1 MSKLP
6 SINDFLKNS
15 NLPSINDFLGKD
27 ENLPSV
33 NSYIVEEKI
42 EEPEEELTEEIVV
55 VQDEPQQD
63 LTEIIRLIN
72 DVRES
77 IPDIPEIKYYDNE
90 LSDLS
95 EELTQLIESVRQQ
108 IPTVPDVIYYD
119 NEIQDLETRLD
130 EVQNSIPKFPK
141 WINEV
146 NEVPDFS
153 WIGKTFSVID
163 DDFVKVND
171 NIDLVK
177 DALDRE
183 VESILENINIK
194 SFETKVDIKGV
205 RDNLNETKQ
214 RIYEELK
221 EAATRIWDLKRQ
233 FRGDQKSLRE
243 ELRKEY
249 FVLDQNVS
257 EKIDD
262 FTSRIED
269 NELSTINCFEEL
281 KKEIRNL
288 PEVKYYDKEIF
299 DVKSNIKELYSL
311 VNTIKTEQQ
320 SIQENLQEGLLNEP
334 PSTPESVDGQKD
346 PLTPMDQKFAT
357 LEDLSKHY
365 SLFINRIQQQIS
377 TIGGGGAGFVKDLDD
392 VTITSI
398 ANHDVLV
405 YNSATEKWENEV
417 GVQRLILDVRN
428 NTGATLSPG
437 TPVYETAY
445 NSGQDRINIAT
456 SDASDSTTMPAKG
469 VVCDAID
476 NNSNGFIVVS
486 GELEGVD
493 TSAFNVADELYV
505 APGGGL
511 TNTRP
516 SGDTELVQKI
526 ATVLKKSAGN
536 GVILVHGAGRTNDVP
551 NTISIGGSVT
561 AADFFK
567 VDGTPIGEIAGIDTT
582 GTSNF
587 NTIVA
592 VGASFTGNISVAGT
606 ITYDDVTNV
615 DSIGI
620 VTARS
625 GITLGDNSS
634 TTVVA
639 LNAVS
644 TTTTSTDE
652 ATADSFDASV
662 YRSAKYQI
670 SMTRGSEFHMTEI
683 LVIHNGT
690 TTFDTEYGT
699 IKTGVS
705 LATFDSDIDSGNV
718 RLLVTPTSATST
730 TIQMF
735 RTLIEI

>member
-233 FRGDQKSLRE
+233 LRGDQKSLRE

-299 DVKSNIKELYSL
+299 DV
-311 VNTIKTEQQ
+311 THTHTHKT
-320 SIQENLQEGLLNEP
+320 
-334 PSTPESVDGQKD
+334 
-346 PLTPMDQKFAT
+346 
-357 LEDLSKHY
+357 
-365 SLFINRIQQQIS
+365 
-377 TIGGGGAGFVKDLDD
+377 
-392 VTITSI
+392 
-398 ANHDVLV
+398 
-405 YNSATEKWENEV
+405 
-417 GVQRLILDVRN
+417 
-428 NTGATLSPG
+428 
-437 TPVYETAY
+437 
-445 NSGQDRINIAT
+445 
-456 SDASDSTTMPAKG
+456 
-469 VVCDAID
+469 
-476 NNSNGFIVVS
+476 
-486 GELEGVD
+486 
-493 TSAFNVADELYV
+493 
-505 APGGGL
+505 
-511 TNTRP
+511 
-516 SGDTELVQKI
+516 
-526 ATVLKKSAGN
+526 
-536 GVILVHGAGRTNDVP
+536 
-551 NTISIGGSVT
+551 
-561 AADFFK
+561 
-567 VDGTPIGEIAGIDTT
+567 
-582 GTSNF
+582 
-587 NTIVA
+587 
-592 VGASFTGNISVAGT
+592 
-606 ITYDDVTNV
+606 
-615 DSIGI
+615 
-620 VTARS
+620 
-625 GITLGDNSS
+625 
-634 TTVVA
+634 
-639 LNAVS
+639 
-644 TTTTSTDE
+644 
-652 ATADSFDASV
+652 
-662 YRSAKYQI
+662 
-670 SMTRGSEFHMTEI
+670 
-683 LVIHNGT
+683 
-690 TTFDTEYGT
+690 
-699 IKTGVS
+699 
-705 LATFDSDIDSGNV
+705 
-718 RLLVTPTSATST
+718 
-730 TIQMF
+730 
-735 RTLIEI
+735 

>member
-55 VQDEPQQD
+55 VQDDPQQD

-365 SLFINRIQQQIS
+365 TLFINRIQQQIS
-377 TIGGGGAGFVKDLDD
+377 TIGGGGAGFIKDLDD
-392 VTITSI
+392 VS
-398 ANHDVLV
+398 
-405 YNSATEKWENEV
+405 
-417 GVQRLILDVRN
+417 
-428 NTGATLSPG
+428 
-437 TPVYETAY
+437 
-445 NSGQDRINIAT
+445 
-456 SDASDSTTMPAKG
+456 
-469 VVCDAID
+469 
-476 NNSNGFIVVS
+476 F
-486 GELEGVD
+486 
-493 TSAFNVADELYV
+493 DE
-505 APGGGL
+505 
-511 TNTRP
+511 
-516 SGDTELVQKI
+516 
-526 ATVLKKSAGN
+526 
-536 GVILVHGAGRTNDVP
+536 
-551 NTISIGGSVT
+551 
-561 AADFFK
+561 
-567 VDGTPIGEIAGIDTT
+567 TT
-582 GTSNF
+582 GTDKLLIYNGSQW
-587 NTIVA
+587 
-592 VGASFTGNISVAGT
+592 VGIASTALSGRATSLADGATGVSLTLTGNLSVGGT

-620 VTARS
+620 VTARN
-625 GITLGDNSS
+625 GVTLGDNSS